1 MESYPERTVDPLL
14 FLNTDKSDLDAFLL
28 NTTADLAQ
36 LEELQAS
43 ATDVKM
49 ENSLDIDSLERN
61 GHLGDMNWLHNSS
74 LTTLTHLETHSEDTS
89 DGSNLISVDP
99 QSVLPMQLAAEDNET
114 KPRNFHSP
122 DFANS
127 AAMRLHANCSSLGD
141 SPENVSQLQQHQA
154 IQSPKPINIL
164 RQDHETIRILS
175 VASQGSPTSS
185 PRKAQN
191 FIITSTRDSPHKPQ
205 AFVLSPAT
213 GGALPAGL
221 TLSATNN
228 RVSSAGPHF
237 VISSPQ
243 KLHAISTDRS
253 GRVLLKSG
261 NNLLSP
267 SQASPVLLGRLQT
280 GIQPQLYQHLVT
292 NSTMAAPAAASQG
305 LVGQQQLVQNQ
316 QNPTAAAADS
326 TTVSSTTGCEEKVY
340 PKPSFSYS
348 CLIALALKNS
358 KNGSLPVSEIYNFM
372 CENFPYFKTAP
383 DGWKNSVR
391 HNLSLN
397 KCFAKVDNPKLS
409 QGAKKG
415 CLWALN
421 PAKVTKMED
430 EISKWGKKDPAG
442 LLCSMA
448 YPENLEAIE
457 KGQAGL
463 HYSKRLAASESK
475 LISSVQGEATPTKN
489 STYSSLSPPLASPV
503 VKQELFS
510 PAHHQ
515 AYRLEKLHPN
525 ICVEK
530 VEPRTPTKA
539 ELSRVVSSME
549 VSSPVQRHEVSSPAG
564 RAQTLQ
570 ATRLDPGLDLSHLEF
585 PVSLN
590 SDALADIVL
599 QSSMWDEDLENTIDI
614 DLICDSPT
622 PGVGAHPTTHSPLT
636 LRPPTNNPSSTV
648 PLGGVLASTGPLS
661 PSIHPLYS
669 HMLNSPVQSVNPT
682 PASVRTNLF
691 GVSSPLKPLYV

>member
-28 NTTADLAQ
+28 NTSADLAH
-36 LEELQAS
+36 LEELQAN
-43 ATDVKM
+43 AADVKM

-74 LTTLTHLETHSEDTS
+74 LSTLTHLETHSEDTS

-99 QSVLPMQLAAEDNET
+99 QSVLPMQLAAEDNKA

-141 SPENVSQLQQHQA
+141 SPENVSQLQQHQHQA
-154 IQSPKPINIL
+154 QGVQPSKSINIL
-164 RQDHETIRILS
+164 HQDHETIRILS
-175 VASQGSPTSS
+175 VASQSSPANS

-191 FIITSTRDSPHKPQ
+191 FIITSTRDSPLKPQ
-205 AFVLSPAT
+205 AFVLSSAT

-221 TLSATNN
+221 TLSTTNN
-228 RVSSAGPHF
+228 RVSSGGPHF

-243 KLHAISTDRS
+243 KLHAISTDKS

-280 GIQPQLYQHLVT
+280 GIQPQV
-292 NSTMAAPAAASQG
+292 
-305 LVGQQQLVQNQ
+305 
-316 QNPTAAAADS
+316 
-326 TTVSSTTGCEEKVY
+326 
-340 PKPSFSYS
+340 F
-348 CLIALALKNS
+348 
-358 KNGSLPVSEIYNFM
+358 
-372 CENFPYFKTAP
+372 ENFPYFKTAP

-421 PAKVTKMED
+421 PDKVAKMED

-442 LLCSMA
+442 LLSSMA

-463 HYSKRLAASESK
+463 NYSKRLAAESQ
-475 LISSVQGEATPTKN
+475 LQSSMQAEATPTKN
-489 STYSSLSPPLASPV
+489 PSYSTSLSSGDSPAI
-503 VKQELFS
+503 KQEAFS

-515 AYRLEKLHPN
+515 TFRLEKFHPN
-525 ICVEK
+525 IRVEK
-530 VEPRTPTKA
+530 MEPRTPTKA
-539 ELSRVVSSME
+539 EMSRVVSSME

-564 RAQTLQ
+564 RTTQTLQ
-570 ATRLDPGLDLSHLEF
+570 NTRLDPSLDLSHLEF

-599 QSSMWDEDLENTIDI
+599 QSTMWDEDLENSIDI
-614 DLICDSPT
+614 DLICDSPA
-622 PGVGAHPTTHSPLT
+622 PSVDAHSTTHSPLIVRT
-636 LRPPTNNPSSTV
+636 SSTHPGSAV
-648 PLGGVLASTGPLS
+648 PLGGVIASTGTLS
-661 PSIHPLYS
+661 PSMQMYS
-669 HMLNSPVQSVNPT
+669 QMHMLSSSPVQSVNPT